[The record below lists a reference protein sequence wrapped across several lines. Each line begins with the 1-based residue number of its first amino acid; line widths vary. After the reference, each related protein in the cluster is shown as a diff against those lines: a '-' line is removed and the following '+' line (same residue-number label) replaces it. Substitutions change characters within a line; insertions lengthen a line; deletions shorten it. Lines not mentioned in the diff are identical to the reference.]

1 MSVLTEELDE
11 AAVAVGLFVLLF
23 ERPFVELLQAEGAHK
38 VLRVELLGHGGDAAA
53 GDGLLAARAERAAAL
68 VVVDLTV
75 RLAVVFEE
83 TAVHKGGEAL
93 LRVRDTRSAHPSRQ
107 EVERGDVGSLTRQT
121 KHSGCQRLLS
131 AEM

>member
-1 MSVLTEELDE
+1 MPLTEELDE

-23 ERPFVELLQAEGAHK
+23 ECPFVELLQAEGAHK
-38 VLRVELLGHGGDAAA
+38 VLRVKLLGHGGDAAA

-93 LRVRDTRSAHPSRQ
+93 LRIRDAASAHSARF
-107 EVERGDVGSLTRQT
+107 QT
-121 KHSGCQRLLS
+121 GIQS
-131 AEM
+131 